1 MFIAG
6 LSSVREPPVNDLWTV
21 PGEEN
26 LLEAWQAEDRAAFQR
41 IDPTTYYHQV
51 RDQDFIH
58 TFLENREPSVTGVE
72 GRKTV
77 ELFTAIY
84 RSQRDHKPVA
94 FPLDSKEG
102 SEDFDGRLV
111 KPNHGAQPAPSAKR
125 AG

>member
-102 SEDFDGRLV
+102 SEDFNYRLV
-111 KPNHGAQPAPSAKR
+111 KPDHGAQLAPSTKW